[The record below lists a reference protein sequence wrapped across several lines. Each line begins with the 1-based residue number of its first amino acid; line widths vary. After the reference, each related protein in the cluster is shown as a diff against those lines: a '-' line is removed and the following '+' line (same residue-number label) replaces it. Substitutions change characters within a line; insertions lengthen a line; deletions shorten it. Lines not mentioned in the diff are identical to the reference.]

1 MVTKYQGETLEYE
14 VEVLN
19 ADGTDADLSMCEV
32 AAGLMAGG
40 MVTRIT
46 PTITGNIVAVKLQP
60 SVTETMSGKY
70 TIEIKIKDSDSDIE
84 VIRRSS
90 IYIFKSIIPS
100 FDG

>member
-40 MVTRIT
+40 VVTRIT
-46 PTITGNIVAVKLQP
+46 QP
-60 SVTETMSGKY
+60 H
-70 TIEIKIKDSDSDIE
+70 
-84 VIRRSS
+84 R
-90 IYIFKSIIPS
+90 
-100 FDG
+100 